1 MAKNTFRTPP
11 KPAKPTRPKRS
22 GGPNPLVAKL
32 VGQLRNSG
40 LARLVGPDTSWVIRR
55 IDRILWVS
63 FLILIYIGSSHNSQR
78 LIRNTQ
84 RARAE
89 RDDLKAQFT
98 TLESAFMKG
107 GKQSELSK
115 QVLADSL
122 LESQSPPYK
131 IIVHATDDPQH

>member
-1 MAKNTFRTPP
+1 MAKNTFKTPP
-11 KPAKPTRPKRS
+11 KPARTGRPRRS
-22 GGPNPLVAKL
+22 GGPNPVVARLV
-32 VGQLRNSG
+32 VRLRNSG
-40 LARLVGPDTSWVIRR
+40 LGRLVGPDTAWVIRR

-63 FLILIYIGSSHNSQR
+63 LLIMVYIWSSHNAAR
-78 LIRNTQ
+78 LVRFSQ

-89 RDDLKAQFT
+89 RDELKARFT
-98 TLESAFMKG
+98 TLESAFMKS

-131 IIVHATDDPQH
+131 IVVHASDPQP